1 MKEKLI
7 ELGLSDSQIKSILE
21 EQAKELNGYIK
32 KDKYDEK
39 QKERDE
45 LNKQLKER
53 DEQLN
58 NLKKGYGDNEELK
71 QRIAELQKTN
81 EETETKFNKQINEF
95 KLNSAIEN
103 VANKSGAKNVKALK
117 SLLNFETIIV
127 SDDGVVGLDE
137 QINKLKETESYL
149 FKNETV
155 VNPVIN
161 SKKVGKEE
169 TNSFDKFLEQKKKEQ
184 ESLKGLSEVKVIN

>member
-81 EETETKFNKQINEF
+81 EETETKFNKKINEF

-161 SKKVGKEE
+161 SKKVVKEE

>member
-161 SKKVGKEE
+161 SKKVVKEE
-169 TNSFDKFLEQKKKEQ
+169 TSSFDKFLEQKKKEQ

>member
-7 ELGLSDSQIKSILE
+7 ELGLPDSQIKSILE
-21 EQAKELNGYIK
+21 ELAKELNGYIK

-161 SKKVGKEE
+161 SKKVVKEE
-169 TNSFDKFLEQKKKEQ
+169 TNSFDKFLEQKKKER

>member
-117 SLLNFETIIV
+117 SLLNFDAIIV

-155 VNPVIN
+155 DNPVII
-161 SKKVGKEE
+161 SKKVVKEE

>member
-161 SKKVGKEE
+161 SKKVVKEE
-169 TNSFDKFLEQKKKEQ
+169 TNSFDKFKKKKKKEQ

>member
-7 ELGLSDSQIKSILE
+7 ELGISEELIKAIME
-21 EQAKELNGYIK
+21 EQEKELKGYIK

-103 VANKSGAKNVKALK
+103 AANKSGAKNVKALK

-161 SKKVGKEE
+161 SKKVVKEE

>member
-117 SLLNFETIIV
+117 SLLNFETIII

-161 SKKVGKEE
+161 SKKVVKEE

>member
-161 SKKVGKEE
+161 SKKVVKEE

>member
-103 VANKSGAKNVKALK
+103 AANKSGAKNVKALK

-161 SKKVGKEE
+161 SKKVVKEE

>member
-161 SKKVGKEE
+161 SKKVVKEE
-169 TNSFDKFLEQKKKEQ
+169 TNSFDKFLEKKKKEQ

>member
-149 FKNETV
+149 FENEII

-161 SKKVGKEE
+161 SKKVVKEE

>member
-81 EETETKFNKQINEF
+81 EETETKFNKQIN
-95 KLNSAIEN
+95 
-103 VANKSGAKNVKALK
+103 
-117 SLLNFETIIV
+117 
-127 SDDGVVGLDE
+127 
-137 QINKLKETESYL
+137 
-149 FKNETV
+149 
-155 VNPVIN
+155 
-161 SKKVGKEE
+161 
-169 TNSFDKFLEQKKKEQ
+169 
-184 ESLKGLSEVKVIN
+184 

>member
-149 FKNETV
+149 FKNETI

-161 SKKVGKEE
+161 SKKVVKEE

>member
-7 ELGLSDSQIKSILE
+7 ELGISEELIKAIME
-21 EQAKELNGYIK
+21 EQEKELKGYIK

-103 VANKSGAKNVKALK
+103 AANKSGAKNVKALK

-149 FKNETV
+149 FKNETI

-161 SKKVGKEE
+161 SKKVVKEE

>member
-137 QINKLKETESYL
+137 QINKLK
-149 FKNETV
+149 
-155 VNPVIN
+155 
-161 SKKVGKEE
+161 
-169 TNSFDKFLEQKKKEQ
+169 
-184 ESLKGLSEVKVIN
+184 

>member
-7 ELGLSDSQIKSILE
+7 ELGLPDSQIKSILE

-161 SKKVGKEE
+161 SKKVVKEE
-169 TNSFDKFLEQKKKEQ
+169 TNSFDKFLEQKKKER

>member
-103 VANKSGAKNVKALK
+103 AANKTGAKNVKALK

-161 SKKVGKEE
+161 SKKVVKEE

>member
-161 SKKVGKEE
+161 SKKVVKEE
-169 TNSFDKFLEQKKKEQ
+169 TNSFDKFLEQKKKEK

>member
-95 KLNSAIEN
+95 KFNSAIEN

-161 SKKVGKEE
+161 SKKVVKEE
-169 TNSFDKFLEQKKKEQ
+169 TSSFDKFLEQKKKEQ

>member
-7 ELGLSDSQIKSILE
+7 ELGLSNSQIKSILE

-161 SKKVGKEE
+161 SKKVVKEE

>member
-161 SKKVGKEE
+161 SKKVVKEE

-184 ESLKGLSEVKVIN
+184 ESLKGLSEVKVIK

>member
-7 ELGLSDSQIKSILE
+7 ELGISEELIKAIME
-21 EQAKELNGYIK
+21 EQEKELKGYIK

-58 NLKKGYGDNEELK
+58 NSKKGYGDNEELK

-103 VANKSGAKNVKALK
+103 AANKSGAKNVKALK

-161 SKKVGKEE
+161 SKKVVKEE

>member
-1 MKEKLI
+1 MKKKLI
-7 ELGLSDSQIKSILE
+7 ELGISEELIKANME
-21 EQAKELNGYIK
+21 EQEKELKGYIK

-103 VANKSGAKNVKALK
+103 AANKSGAKNVKALK

-161 SKKVGKEE
+161 SKKVVKEE

>member
-1 MKEKLI
+1 MEEKLI

-161 SKKVGKEE
+161 SKKVVKEE
-169 TNSFDKFLEQKKKEQ
+169 TSSFDKFLEQKKKEQ